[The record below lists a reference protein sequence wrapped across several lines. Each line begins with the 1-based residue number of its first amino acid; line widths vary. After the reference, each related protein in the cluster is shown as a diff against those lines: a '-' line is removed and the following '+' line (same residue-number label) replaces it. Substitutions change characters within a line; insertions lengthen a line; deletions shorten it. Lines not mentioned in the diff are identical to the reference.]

1 MSRSTRLTF
10 AAWSPVA
17 PREFRWDP
25 ELDVDPVAPPCG
37 LPIPRGRISRG
48 ARCCARPLARV
59 VRLGAV
65 RLGAAHLVWEI
76 HSFRRSMAVEAEAL
90 AVEAAPVVAA
100 RPVAATAAAPVEA
113 RGAAPAVKAGRRAA
127 LQAAARALRAAVVA
141 A

>member
-10 AAWSPVA
+10 SAWLAVA
-17 PREFRWDP
+17 PRAFRWDP
-25 ELDVDPVAPPCG
+25 ALDVDPVAPPCG
-37 LPIPRGRISRG
+37 LLIPRGRISRG
-48 ARCCARPLARV
+48 ARCCARLLTR
-59 VRLGAV
+59 AV
-65 RLGAAHLVWEI
+65 RLGVAHLVWEI

-113 RGAAPAVKAGRRAA
+113 RGAAPAVRAGQRAA